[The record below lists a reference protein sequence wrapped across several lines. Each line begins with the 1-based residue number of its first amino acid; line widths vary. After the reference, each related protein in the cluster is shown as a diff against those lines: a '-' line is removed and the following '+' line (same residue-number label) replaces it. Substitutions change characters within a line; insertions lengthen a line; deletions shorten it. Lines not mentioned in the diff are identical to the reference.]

1 MRALTRSILGN
12 TLKETGTISP
22 VTKMVHDSF
31 KVHKDRG
38 YRTNNWVL
46 EETRLHSFFRG
57 GPLPYWRPAV
67 LLTSIR
73 SRSETP
79 CAFAHW
85 GAPPPYEVYVAIIS
99 FT

>member
-73 SRSETP
+73 SRSEDSVCICSLGCPT
-79 CAFAHW
+79 
-85 GAPPPYEVYVAIIS
+85 
-99 FT
+99 TL